1 MPLASSPADLARNPT
16 KDSRTTPTLLAVK
29 ARSTAF
35 GVSRLVLCAI
45 FGLSVIAN
53 GVAIGWAVLVAMIA
67 GIIGGA
73 ASLAWLIQTYRPGGS
88 AGRADYLPAWAYIVI
103 DAVLALGIILT
114 SPSSS
119 APLAWVA
126 LVIPVTETAL
136 AYGLVPAAA
145 VWLALSLSHMAF
157 VVTRSTPGATSP
169 VLALQQLLAVLLVA
183 VPAGILTATVR
194 TQIEDLTRERE
205 RADGVAR
212 QLQAVAEAAERMTG
226 EMTSAEVL
234 SEATRSLFD
243 LGFDQ
248 VDIVIPSRDH
258 RWRTLVSHHR
268 MNSPGANASMLAE
281 KAANGRE
288 IAVLRPDSDSSR
300 QALHLA
306 GMEWGCA
313 VALDTVGFYSK
324 PVIRA
329 WSKRPMVEEADTLRS
344 FRLLTNQIDNIHRNA
359 VAAEW
364 AAEETERLAFAAAHD
379 PLTGLANHGTVMS
392 TLARICEEGRSATVF
407 FIDLDRFKPIND
419 TLGHEAGDRVL
430 IAIGRRLEQLIGEA
444 GTPGRMGGDEFI
456 VIGDTELLTVDGDPY
471 RVADYLHQVIGE
483 TIALGTVEVAVGSSI
498 GASIGGSGVGAD
510 ELTRRAD
517 VAMYSAK
524 RAGGGSQVWSA
535 AMDDANL
542 AAAANAGIELANR

>member
-1 MPLASSPADLARNPT
+1 MPSASLSADLARNST
-16 KDSRTTPTLLAVK
+16 RSVRATSTLLAVK

-35 GVSRLVLCAI
+35 GATRIVLCIILAI
-45 FGLSVIAN
+45 SITSNNVT
-53 GVAIGWAVLVAMIA
+53 IGWAVLVAIIA
-67 GIIGGA
+67 AVIG
-73 ASLAWLIQTYRPGGS
+73 ASLSILWLVQNFRSDRTTRPI
-88 AGRADYLPAWAYIVI
+88 YPPAWALILI

-114 SPSSS
+114 STIAS

-136 AYGLVPAAA
+136 AYGLAPAAA
-145 VWLALSLSHMAF
+145 VWIALSLSHMSF
-157 VVTRSTPGATSP
+157 VVTNTTNGSTSLL
-169 VLALQQLLAVLLVA
+169 LALQQLLAVLLVA

-194 TQIEDLTRERE
+194 NQIEGLTHERE
-205 RADGVAR
+205 KADGMAR

-226 EMTSAEVL
+226 EMSSAEVL

-248 VDIVIPSRDH
+248 VDIVIPNRDG

-268 MNSPGANASMLAE
+268 MNKPGASAAMLAE
-281 KAANGRE
+281 NAAASRD
-288 IAVLRPDSDSSR
+288 IAVLRPDGDIAR
-300 QALHLA
+300 QQLHLA

-313 VALDTVGFYSK
+313 VALDTLGFYAN

-329 WSKRPMVEEADTLRS
+329 WSRTPMSDEADTLRS

-359 VAAEW
+359 VSAEW
-364 AAEETERLAFAAAHD
+364 ATRETERLAFAAAHD

-392 TLARICEEGRSATVF
+392 TLQALCDAGRRASVF

-430 IAIGRRLEQLIGEA
+430 VAIGRRLDQLIGEA

-456 VIGDTELLTVDGDPY
+456 VVGDTELLTVEGDPY
-471 RVADYLHQVIGE
+471 RVADYIHQVIGE
-483 TIALGTVEVAVGSSI
+483 TIALGSVEVAVGSSI
-498 GASIGGSGVGAD
+498 GATFGTAEVGAD

-524 RAGGGSQVWSA
+524 RGGGGSQVWDPGL
-535 AMDDANL
+535 DDANL
-542 AAAANAGIELANR
+542 LAAANAGIGLANR

>member
-1 MPLASSPADLARNPT
+1 MPSASLSATLALNPT
-16 KDSRTTPTLLAVK
+16 SSVRATSTLLAVK

-45 FGLSVIAN
+45 FALSVLSN
-53 GVAIGWAVLVAMIA
+53 EVTIGWGILVAMVA
-67 GIIGGA
+67 AAVGA
-73 ASLAWLIQTYRPGGS
+73 VASIAWLIQTYRGDQT
-88 AGRADYLPAWAYIVI
+88 ARADYLPAWALIAI
-103 DAVLALGIILT
+103 DAVLALAIILT
-114 SPSSS
+114 SQSSS

-136 AYGLVPAAA
+136 AYGLMPAAA
-145 VWLALSLSHMAF
+145 VWLALSLSHMSF
-157 VVTRSTPGATSP
+157 VVSKTTSGATSP

-205 RADGVAR
+205 KADGMAR

-248 VDIVIPSRDH
+248 VDIVIPNRDQK
-258 RWRTLVSHHR
+258 WRTLVSHHR
-268 MNSPGANASMLAE
+268 MNKPGANASMLAE
-281 KAANGRE
+281 QAAKGRE
-288 IAVLRPDSDSSR
+288 IAVLRPDTDISR
-300 QALHLA
+300 QELHLA

-329 WSKRPMVEEADTLRS
+329 WSSRPMVDESDTLRS

-364 AAEETERLAFAAAHD
+364 ASQETERLAFAAAHD

-392 TLARICEEGRSATVF
+392 TLQALCDAGRSATVF

-430 IAIGRRLEQLIGEA
+430 VAIGRRLEKLIGEA

-456 VIGDTELLTVDGDPY
+456 VVGDTELLTVEDDPY

-483 TIALGTVEVAVGSSI
+483 TISLGAADVAVGSSI
-498 GASIGGSGVGAD
+498 GAAIGAADVGAD

-524 RAGGGSQVWSA
+524 RGGGGSQVWSA
-535 AMDDANL
+535 ALDEANRE
-542 AAAANAGIELANR
+542 AAANASIELANR